1 MRPAFRSKNEVVYE
15 LLRQAIIRG
24 DHAPGTRLVIDDL
37 AVSLGVS
44 QIPIR
49 EAVRQLEADGFVTIE
64 PYVGAT
70 VTELNADFILEIFA
84 LLESLEIYCSRA
96 AARSMS
102 DAELETLATMIAQ
115 MDTSLNDPEKWTQE
129 NKNLHLFVSEC
140 AHTSLMEK
148 MMQNVLDHWDR
159 LRRHYLGDVF
169 AHRIAAAQQDHKR
182 ILEAFRRRDPDEVEE
197 TVRVHNRSA
206 LASYLKHLQAT
217 GQIAADVEGS
227 R

>member
-1 MRPAFRSKNEVVYE
+1 MRPAFRSKNEVVYD

-24 DHAPGTRLVIDDL
+24 DHAPGTRLVIDEL

-49 EAVRQLEADGFVTIE
+49 EAVRQLESDGFVTIE

-70 VTELNADFILEIFA
+70 VTELSDEFILEIFA

-96 AARSMS
+96 AARTMT
-102 DAELETLATMIAQ
+102 DAELDRLAALIGQ
-115 MDTSLNDPEKWTQE
+115 MDTSLNNPEKWTQE
-129 NKNLHLFVSEC
+129 NKDLHLFVCEC
-140 AHTSLMEK
+140 AHATLIAK

-159 LRRHYLGDVF
+159 LRQHYLGDVF
-169 AHRIAAAQQDHKR
+169 AHRINAAQEDHKR
-182 ILEAFRRRDPDEVEE
+182 ILEAFRRRDPDEVER
-197 TVRVHNRSA
+197 TVREHNRSA

-217 GQIAADVEGS
+217 GQIAADVEIG